1 MLEPTVRTQGVTVYR
16 FMEARLDAANAP
28 TFKDRMAR
36 AIDQGD
42 VRIVLDMGGVD
53 FVDSSGL
60 GALVGALKRVGSR
73 GDLALA
79 SLRPPVQKAFK
90 LTRMDRVFQI
100 FPDTDSAMGRLKE
113 A

>member
-1 MLEPTVRTQGVTVYR
+1 MLEPIARTQGVAVFR

-28 TFKDRMAR
+28 TFRDWMAQ
-36 AIDQGD
+36 AIDRGD

-60 GALVGALKRVGSR
+60 GALVGALKRVGAR

-79 SLRPPVQKAFK
+79 SLQPSVQKAFR

-100 FPDTDSAMGRLKE
+100 FPDTDSAMGHLKE